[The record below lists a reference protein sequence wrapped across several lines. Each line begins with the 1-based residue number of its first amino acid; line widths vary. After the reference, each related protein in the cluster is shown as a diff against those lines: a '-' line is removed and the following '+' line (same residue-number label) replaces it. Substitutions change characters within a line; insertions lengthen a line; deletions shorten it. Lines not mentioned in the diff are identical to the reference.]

1 MLYTQGNELI
11 RIQCAFVDTP
21 EIQKITEFIGSQKA
35 YASAHELPEYIGEE
49 GGSSVDNNIEDRDIL
64 FKDAAEVIVIAQQGS
79 ASLLQR
85 KMKLGYNRAG
95 RIIDQLEAA
104 GIVGPFEGSRARD
117 VLISDLASL
126 NAFLES
132 EKNN

>member
-1 MLYTQGNELI
+1 MLFTQGNDLI

-21 EIQKITEFIGSQKA
+21 EIQKITDFIGSQKA
-35 YASAHELPEYIGEE
+35 YATAYELPEYIEE
-49 GGSSVDNNIEDRDIL
+49 ENSSSIDNNIDDRDVL
-64 FKDAAEVIVIAQQGS
+64 FKEAAEVIVIAQQGS

-104 GIVGPFEGSRARD
+104 GIVGSFEGSKARE
-117 VLISDLASL
+117 VLIPDLASL
-126 NAFLES
+126 NAFLET
-132 EKNN
+132 EKNI